1 MKKIVITFLCT
12 TVLAF
17 VGYALVPVLMGE
29 SQESM
34 LALKRIDLSAWSIL
48 LGLSFFNYALRFYR
62 WVYLVKLASGV
73 TIPLGKHFLI
83 YLSGFG
89 LTATPGKIGEAFRG
103 VYMKPLGV
111 NWTQSFSLFFVERLH
126 DVLAIVILSLFAV
139 TYFDSG
145 VLIVVLFT
153 LAILFSLPIIHSQK
167 LRVILTNIANKNNG
181 KISALILNLVKML
194 SVSAPLLKNKPLYIG
209 AILGLISW
217 GAEGVGLFLLLHWL
231 GMDVSVALG
240 VSIYAISMLAGAASF
255 VPGGLVGAELAMI
268 SLLVLLGADS
278 PTAYAAT
285 VICRV
290 ATLWFAV
297 LLGLLAFLALT
308 LMGITPD
315 FSQIEKQKEALD
327 ENH

>member
-268 SLLVLLGADS
+268 SLLVLL
-278 PTAYAAT
+278 
-285 VICRV
+285 
-290 ATLWFAV
+290 
-297 LLGLLAFLALT
+297 
-308 LMGITPD
+308 
-315 FSQIEKQKEALD
+315 KQNKPRL
-327 ENH
+327 